1 MIRKK
6 SKLQL
11 AQDEAQ
17 AAIDKTNQKYLSLES
32 IPVPCMQH

>member
-17 AAIDKTNQKYLSLES
+17 AAIDKTNQKISELGEHTSSLY
-32 IPVPCMQH
+32 